1 MSKRILPVGLTG
13 LLVLAACTGSPTG
26 TGADVSRDGASF
38 DEGGW
43 GYGSGGWS
51 QESNSVTTASTDSVA
66 TERGGGAIGS
76 GN

>member
-1 MSKRILPVGLTG
+1 MFKRMIPASLAG
-13 LLVLAACTGSPTG
+13 LLVLAACNSTPTSG
-26 TGADVSRDGASF
+26 DGVSRDGASF

-51 QESNSVTTASTDSVA
+51 QDDSSAATASTDSVA